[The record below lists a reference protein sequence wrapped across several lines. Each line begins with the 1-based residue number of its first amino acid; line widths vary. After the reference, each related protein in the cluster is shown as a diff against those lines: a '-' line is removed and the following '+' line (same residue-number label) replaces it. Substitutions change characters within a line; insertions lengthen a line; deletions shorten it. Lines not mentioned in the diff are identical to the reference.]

1 MRRKPLPAPSD
12 YFNALS
18 PKSVRVDVWHT
29 IYNHPMKDADSIVE
43 WVKGTGLRPYLAA
56 AGEENREA
64 FLADYTRRI
73 REAYPPMADGRLLLR
88 FPRLFVVAVKT

>member
-1 MRRKPLPAPSD
+1 
-12 YFNALS
+12 
-18 PKSVRVDVWHT
+18 
-29 IYNHPMKDADSIVE
+29 MKDADSIVE

>member
-1 MRRKPLPAPSD
+1 
-12 YFNALS
+12 
-18 PKSVRVDVWHT
+18 
-29 IYNHPMKDADSIVE
+29 
-43 WVKGTGLRPYLAA
+43 
-56 AGEENREA
+56 REA